1 MFKIIIGI
9 FIFIICALFKFF
21 VAHDLVGKRD
31 DLTIWQKIA
40 LYFGIFI

>member
-1 MFKIIIGI
+1 MFEIAIGI
-9 FIFIICALFKFF
+9 FVSVIYVLFKLFL
-21 VAHDLVGKRD
+21 AYNLVNKRD